1 MKHSVDK
8 VWGPDSDL
16 MQAKFA
22 ITIGLSTYPWLYFK
36 VGSMGVLL
44 LQRVNI
50 GDLTTCRGKFFA
62 ELSVHL
68 LHVPGVFPGLPERP
82 LDFLHPISQ
91 LLVAL
96 LQRCHFLLQLLH
108 SVLLLKQG
116 FLDRGAHELRG
127 QQKRNSNWWALYK
140 NLLKQGLIQAFLETP
155 HSSSKVECFFWKF
168 YSFFI
173 PFLVKSSLSLLYSGK
188 TWN

>member
-1 MKHSVDK
+1 
-8 VWGPDSDL
+8 
-16 MQAKFA
+16 
-22 ITIGLSTYPWLYFK
+22 
-36 VGSMGVLL
+36 MGVLL

-50 GDLTTCRGKFFA
+50 GDLTTCRGKFLA

-127 QQKRNSNWWALYK
+127 QQKRNSNR
-140 NLLKQGLIQAFLETP
+140 
-155 HSSSKVECFFWKF
+155 
-168 YSFFI
+168 
-173 PFLVKSSLSLLYSGK
+173 
-188 TWN
+188 